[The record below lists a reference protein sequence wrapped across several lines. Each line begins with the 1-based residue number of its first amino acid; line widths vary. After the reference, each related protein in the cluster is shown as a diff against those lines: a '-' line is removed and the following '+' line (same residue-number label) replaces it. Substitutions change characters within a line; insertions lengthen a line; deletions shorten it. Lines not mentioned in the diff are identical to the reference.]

1 VGGERVVTGNSPSIT
16 RPSVTV
22 TEVVANV
29 VTAHRVTSK
38 SMSVVGVRR
47 AMRAQG
53 MATPPMT
60 NVRPA
65 TMGSKSMKAA
75 PAVATTSAV
84 PTTTSAMPTTSAVP
98 TASTAFCDCRSV
110 RDDAKRANR
119 NARCQNTYCFLFHG
133 GFAQSTSK
141 ASGSQRSRADL
152 PILTIV
158 DAASFEI
165 GKSKFH

>member
-1 VGGERVVTGNSPSIT
+1 MGGERI
-16 RPSVTV
+16 V
-22 TEVVANV
+22 TEIMGSELM
-29 VTAHRVTSK
+29 TAAAHGVTSK
-38 SMSVVGVRR
+38 SMFVVGVRR
-47 AMRAQG
+47 VS

-65 TMGSKSMKAA
+65 TMGSKSMKATA
-75 PAVATTSAV
+75 PVATTSAT
-84 PTTTSAMPTTSAVP
+84 PTT
-98 TASTAFCDCRSV
+98 STAFCDCRSV

-152 PILTIV
+152 PNLTIA
-158 DAASFEI
+158 DAASFSI